1 MTRTRA
7 ATKETPAQT
16 PTLPS
21 KPSGFLAKG
30 KEGLRKVSDKMKEK
44 ERADK
49 AKMERENGEKMNT
62 TVKKGSMPM
71 LSEGAAHSESL
82 QVSSRWMMSRFHP

>member
-1 MTRTRA
+1 
-7 ATKETPAQT
+7 
-16 PTLPS
+16 
-21 KPSGFLAKG
+21 
-30 KEGLRKVSDKMKEK
+30 MKEK